1 MNDIID
7 FKERKHRIEIR
18 ETAKA
23 VTQTL
28 LGYRERFDLDVT
40 SLTAILVTIII
51 ALVNNLEKT
60 RRIEIYNNVIKLLSK
75 ERNDAL

>member
-7 FKERKHRIEIR
+7 FKERKHRIEIS